1 MNLPLQLREHIINR
15 YIKDKAPEGFNDNY
29 NLIDGGI
36 LDSLAIMN
44 LIAWLEKHYAIEF
57 DEGDIVLENF
67 NSVNALVDFVQ
78 KKRAASAEP
87 SD

>member
-1 MNLPLQLREHIINR
+1 MNLQLLREHIINQ
-15 YIKDKAPEGFNDNY
+15 YVKDKAPEGFNDDY
-29 NLIDGGI
+29 NLIDEGI

-44 LIAWLEKHYAIEF
+44 LIAWLEKQYAIEF

-78 KKRAASAEP
+78 KKSAASA
-87 SD
+87 DR

>member
-1 MNLPLQLREHIINR
+1 MNLAQSLREHILNQ
-15 YIKDKAPEGFNDNY
+15 YIKDKAPEDFNDDY
-29 NLIDGGI
+29 GLIDGGI

-67 NSVNALVDFVQ
+67 NSVNALLAFVD
-78 KKRAASAEP
+78 KKRTAG
-87 SD
+87 